1 MPLSKIVAKSIT
13 DDTITTDQIADTSVH
28 GRRNIL
34 INGAQ
39 VVNQR
44 GVTQT
49 FQNNGA
55 YVTDRWAFRRSGT
68 ISGASY
74 EVQQNDTS
82 GLNGFR
88 KCLQTK
94 VINAALNPNA
104 ADNTRAYIKH
114 TLEGQD
120 LQHLM
125 WGTSS
130 AKPVTCSFYVR
141 SPVTGTYCWSIHQLA
156 TNKTYIVE
164 YTISAANTWERKV
177 LTVPAPSTSD
187 LGTVSPNDN
196 TVELQM
202 HWTMAGN
209 VTGTSAHRDSANQ
222 WLDASGSDKSHTAN
236 QANAF
241 ATQNNIFQITGIQL
255 EVGDIS
261 DPVFEHRS
269 FAEELA
275 LCQRYFEETKL
286 VAAGTVTSAMG
297 DGHTWHYKATK
308 RAAPTIT
315 KGTTTNTGS
324 YTGGLTSNTNTIHAL
339 GHTFNTNGSSAG
351 ILTMEVT
358 ADAEL

>member
-55 YVTDRWAFRRSGT
+55 YVTDRWAFRRGGT

-120 LQHLM
+120 VQHLM

-141 SPVTGTYCWSIHQLA
+141 SAVTGTYCWHIHQLA
-156 TNKTYIVE
+156 TNKSYIVE
-164 YTISAANTWERKV
+164 YTISAADTWERKV

-202 HWTMAGN
+202 GWTMAGN
-209 VTGTSAHRDSANQ
+209 TTGTSAHRDSANQ
-222 WLDASGSDKSHTAN
+222 WVDSSLSDKSYSAN

-269 FAEELA
+269 YGEELI
-275 LCQRYFEETKL
+275 LCQRYFQ
-286 VAAGTVTSAMG
+286 VVGNSSYFAGNGVGSATISVG
-297 DGHTWHYKATK
+297 IPLATPM
-308 RAAPTIT
+308 RATP
-315 KGTTTNTGS
+315 S
-324 YTGGLTSNTNTIHAL
+324 
-339 GHTFNTNGSSAG
+339 
-351 ILTMEVT
+351 VP
-358 ADAEL
+358 